1 MVYLRKERFPT
12 GSYNKLR
19 QRKLGPC
26 RIIKKLGPN
35 ACQVELPQG
44 FSSNP
49 VFNISDLYAYYGD
62 ENNESLKL
70 EELSVILANTHQEI
84 IDVLVVQSITTRR
97 GTYTQY
103 LVHWTGKAQ
112 VEDAWISA
120 EELKKLDERLWE
132 DLVARS
138 KVISSSIE
146 ENDAGALWEN

>member
-44 FSSNP
+44 FSINL

-70 EELSVILANTHQEI
+70 EELSAILANTHQEI
-84 IDVLVVQSITTRR
+84 IDVEEPIHNIWSIGRAKHMLKMHGFQPKSSR
-97 GTYTQY
+97 NLMKGF
-103 LVHWTGKAQ
+103 GK
-112 VEDAWISA
+112 I
-120 EELKKLDERLWE
+120 
-132 DLVARS
+132 
-138 KVISSSIE
+138 
-146 ENDAGALWEN
+146 